1 MRTLLLAMAMGLLIS
16 SCSLFVKGYDCIA
29 DVRQEKK
36 YIHKSCDDRRLVHP
50 REACEWR
57 IRILTPSE
65 EDDDFYT

>member
-1 MRTLLLAMAMGLLIS
+1 M
-16 SCSLFVKGYDCIA
+16 
-29 DVRQEKK
+29 QEKK

-65 EDDDFYT
+65 EDDDFYTWDIVGVRCLDP